1 VLGVIALSPHLFVE
15 ARTLAKIDEQIRDF
29 GAGDLKARL
38 RRHHGA
44 NTEALFA
51 RLVEVWTAKAPGEG
65 WGFEPY
71 VARLRCP
78 VLAIQ
83 GEDDEFFSA
92 AQLEALARLIPGRLE
107 TLRIAG
113 SAHYPLHQ
121 ARNEVLSASIRLV
134 RAVMRRA
141 ALSR

>member
-1 VLGVIALSPHLFVE
+1 MSPHLFVE
-15 ARTLAKIDEQIRDF
+15 ARTLAQVAVQVRDF
-29 GAGDLKARL
+29 DAGDLKARL

-65 WGFEPY
+65 WGLEPW
-71 VARLRCP
+71 VERLRCP

-92 AQLEALARLIPGRLE
+92 AQLDALARLVPHVQA
-107 TLRIAG
+107 LRIPG
-113 SAHYPLHQ
+113 SAHYPVHQ
-121 ARNEVLSASIRLV
+121 ARNDVLAASIRLV
-134 RAVMRRA
+134 RAVA
-141 ALSR
+141 GASRPSASIGPSS